1 MTVENNKRLKN
12 ALVAVYASE
21 EFKALK
27 NLVIE
32 LKESDGEGGYYA
44 IHPDVER
51 EIDYMAITAGWIQD
65 QLGGLPKRG
74 AGKVEKIRKALG
86 YTYPKY

>member
-12 ALVAVYASE
+12 ALVALYQSK
-21 EFKALK
+21 EFEALK

-32 LKESDGEGGYYA
+32 LKESDGEGGYNA
-44 IHPDVER
+44 IYPDVER
-51 EIDYMAITAGWIQD
+51 DIDCMAITAGWILD

-86 YTYPKY
+86 YTYP